1 MFDFADVDSPR
12 PCMSTLAGN
21 ARGNPISIPPVQA
34 SQGSEPSLVP
44 CEERSSSFVCS
55 ARSLLIVSSSS
66 LMVVAL
72 SSRSR
77 FAATSASRVLASA
90 SATSFFRFFSAVS
103 RSSFRFCS
111 TMATSAVLLFSASAR
126 SSFRLCSADFRF
138 ASASC
143 ASAACLSSAVLA
155 RSSATVARCS
165 PSLRFR
171 SALSRA
177 CKASAR
183 SRCAS
188 ATLEHLTSR
197 STQQLVDPLR
207 DRHLDRAAPSSID
220 DREHDRSMQITA
232 AVIAIWI
239 RRDPSWSFDDARC
252 ACSTRHRQE

>member
-1 MFDFADVDSPR
+1 MVSPCKCENADRGSVLVMFDFADVDSPR

-21 ARGNPISIPPVQA
+21 ARGNPTSIPPVQA

-126 SSFRLCSADFRF
+126 SSFSSLLRRLPLRLCFVRVGR
-138 ASASC
+138 
-143 ASAACLSSAVLA
+143 LLVLGGLSAVLGYG
-155 RSSATVARCS
+155 SALFSVPPLSICSVAR
-165 PSLRFR
+165 L
-171 SALSRA
+171 
-177 CKASAR
+177 
-183 SRCAS
+183 
-188 ATLEHLTSR
+188 
-197 STQQLVDPLR
+197 
-207 DRHLDRAAPSSID
+207 
-220 DREHDRSMQITA
+220 
-232 AVIAIWI
+232 
-239 RRDPSWSFDDARC
+239 
-252 ACSTRHRQE
+252 